1 MSGILNLIHTLCP
14 IYKLFI
20 NYYVRQSQ
28 TIREFDSNFTARHF
42 GYKNV
47 EEYYSSAS
55 LHDKLHLI
63 QVPTLCLSAADDP
76 FQPLHGERQQRNN
89 NHNEFNVFI

>member
-1 MSGILNLIHTLCP
+1 M
-14 IYKLFI
+14 
-20 NYYVRQSQ
+20 NYYIQQSQ

-47 EEYYSSAS
+47 EEYYSNAT

-63 QVPTLCLSAADDP
+63 QVPTLCLNAADDP
-76 FQPLHGERQQRNN
+76 FQPLQGE
-89 NHNEFNVFI
+89 